1 LKGDVEGTFART
13 ILEVVGWA
21 IVGIGIFFAL
31 WVSYVISTA
40 FVWCGIILCHWTWE
54 MLFRVLI
61 ITALPIATGLLIL
74 RYDEKRREKTRKS
87 AD

>member
-1 LKGDVEGTFART
+1 MFARTT

-40 FVWCGIILCHWTWE
+40 FVWCGIILCHWTAE
-54 MLFRVLI
+54 MLLRILI
-61 ITALPIATGLLIL
+61 ITALPLATGFLIL
-74 RYDEKRREKTRKS
+74 QYDEKRREKTSKS
-87 AD
+87 DDYNRAN

>member
-1 LKGDVEGTFART
+1 MSARTT

-40 FVWCGIILCHWTWE
+40 FVWCGIILCHWTGE

-61 ITALPIATGLLIL
+61 ITSLPIGTGLLIV
-74 RYDEKRREKTRKS
+74 RYDEKRREKTRKRV
-87 AD
+87 D